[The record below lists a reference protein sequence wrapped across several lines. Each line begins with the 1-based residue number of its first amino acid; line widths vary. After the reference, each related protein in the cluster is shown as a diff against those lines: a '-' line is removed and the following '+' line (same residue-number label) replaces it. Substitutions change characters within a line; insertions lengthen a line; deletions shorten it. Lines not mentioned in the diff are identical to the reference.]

1 VFRLIGTW
9 WPVALDSDENARA
22 SATDIARG
30 TLGTADQNA
39 TPRRRMRDDLVE
51 AARAARDA
59 QGRLLLL
66 QTELAPNE
74 PMSAMLT
81 LFDDDRFRM
90 SPSIGT
96 NPERVLSVLEE
107 ALPTIAPEMAGTAV
121 RRPFTDGEVV
131 RAHRVDESVEVEDG
145 ATFTSGD
152 SSPTTGTPCR
162 IRRSSPC
169 RALEPARRHPE
180 RPPAYFD
187 ASSRCRGSA
196 RRPRPPSTPRAPPR
210 ERNTME
216 GYASR
221 RP

>member
-1 VFRLIGTW
+1 MSPDAAPELVFRLIGTW

-39 TPRRRMRDDLVE
+39 TPRRRMRDDLVD

-66 QTELAPNE
+66 QTELSPNE

-81 LFDDDRFRM
+81 LFDDDRFHM

-96 NPERVLSVLEE
+96 NPQRVLSVLEE

-131 RAHRVDESVEVEDG
+131 RTHRVDESVEVEDG
-145 ATFTSGD
+145 ATFTRRRLVAHYWYPVPDSKKLSLVVLSTPLGD
-152 SSPTTGTPCR
+152 IPN
-162 IRRSSPC
+162 
-169 RALEPARRHPE
+169 ALL
-180 RPPAYFD
+180 AYFD
-187 ASSRCRGSA
+187 AIVEVSGFRSA
-196 RRPRPPSTPRAPPR
+196 PETAVDAAGAAAR
-210 ERNTME
+210 
-216 GYASR
+216 
-221 RP
+221 